1 MTKRGRPPLSPELRQ
16 SRMAFFRVT
25 EQEWLELEAAAGEED
40 TTVSDY
46 VRKVVRRDLE
56 RRAKV
61 STRKAR

>member
-1 MTKRGRPPLSPELRQ
+1 
-16 SRMAFFRVT
+16 MAFFRVT

-56 RRAKV
+56 RREKK
-61 STRKAR
+61 STRKRG